1 MAGKYPQKTKRKE
14 CKMDLYKTPKRG
26 KKLFKKKQYPPIL
39 ETNPE
44 FGKSQLYASL
54 GDTTTIAQEPWRE
67 RADGKV
73 RKLASS
79 DDLEPATR
87 QPKKLTPEE
96 EIAAV
101 SAPITSVAFGLTGSS
116 STSGSNNIPEQ
127 NYVKQK

>member
-1 MAGKYPQKTKRKE
+1 
-14 CKMDLYKTPKRG
+14 MDL

-44 FGKSQLYASL
+44 FGKSQSETSALYASL
-54 GDTTTIAQEPWRE
+54 GDTTTIAQEPWN
-67 RADGKV
+67 V

-79 DDLEPATR
+79 DDLEPATH

-96 EIAAV
+96 EMAAIT
-101 SAPITSVAFGLTGSS
+101 APITAEGYAF
-116 STSGSNNIPEQ
+116 TSGSNNIPEQ

>member
-1 MAGKYPQKTKRKE
+1 
-14 CKMDLYKTPKRG
+14 MDFKN
-26 KKLFKKKQYPPIL
+26 LFKKKQYPPIL

-44 FGKSQLYASL
+44 FGKSQSETSASETSALYASL
-54 GDTTTIAQEPWRE
+54 GDTSTIAQEEWRE

-96 EIAAV
+96 EIAAM
-101 SAPITSVAFGLTGSS
+101 SAPITSVAFGLTSSS
-116 STSGSNNIPEQ
+116 STSGSNNTPEQ

>member
-1 MAGKYPQKTKRKE
+1 
-14 CKMDLYKTPKRG
+14 MDFKN
-26 KKLFKKKQYPPIL
+26 LFKKKQYPPIL

-44 FGKSQLYASL
+44 FGKSQSEAPASETSALYASL
-54 GDTTTIAQEPWRE
+54 GDTTTIAQEPW
-67 RADGKV
+67 KV

-101 SAPITSVAFGLTGSS
+101 SAPITSVAFGLIGSS

>member
-1 MAGKYPQKTKRKE
+1 
-14 CKMDLYKTPKRG
+14 MDFKN
-26 KKLFKKKQYPPIL
+26 LFKKKQYPPIL

-44 FGKSQLYASL
+44 FGKSQSEAPALYASL
-54 GDTTTIAQEPWRE
+54 GDTTTIAQEEW
-67 RADGKV
+67 KV

-96 EIAAV
+96 EIAAM

>member
-1 MAGKYPQKTKRKE
+1 M
-14 CKMDLYKTPKRG
+14 
-26 KKLFKKKQYPPIL
+26 
-39 ETNPE
+39 
-44 FGKSQLYASL
+44 YASL

>member
-14 CKMDLYKTPKRG
+14 YKMDLYETPKRG
-26 KKLFKKKQYPPIL
+26 KNLFKKKQYPPIL

-44 FGKSQLYASL
+44 FGKSQSETSALYASL
-54 GDTTTIAQEPWRE
+54 GDTSTIAQEE
-67 RADGKV
+67 RKV
-73 RKLASS
+73 RKLASADGVDNS
-79 DDLEPATR
+79 TP

-96 EIAAV
+96 EIAAM